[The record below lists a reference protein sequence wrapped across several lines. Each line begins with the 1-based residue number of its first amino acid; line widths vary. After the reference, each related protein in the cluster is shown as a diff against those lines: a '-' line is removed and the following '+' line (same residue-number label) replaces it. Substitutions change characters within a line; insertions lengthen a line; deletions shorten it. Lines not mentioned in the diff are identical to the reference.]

1 MKLEKAPNCP
11 HCGKEL
17 DKYDTPSFH
26 FADGLGWCTDFL
38 YVCFNDDC
46 SLYVNG
52 KKYLW
57 EKYGQAASYRYM
69 VYPDTGQEDTIVAA
83 NPRLMEVRLAALKS
97 QPEEENQE
105 E

>member
-17 DKYDTPSFH
+17 DKYDSPSFH
-26 FADGLGWCTDFL
+26 FADGLGWGTDFM
-38 YVCFNDDC
+38 YVCFNDEC
-46 SLYVNG
+46 PLYIKG
-52 KKYLW
+52 KNHLL

-69 VYPDTGQEDTIVAA
+69 VYPDTGLEDTIVAV
-83 NPRLMEVRLAALKS
+83 NPRHMEARLAALKS
-97 QPEEENQE
+97 QPEEENKE